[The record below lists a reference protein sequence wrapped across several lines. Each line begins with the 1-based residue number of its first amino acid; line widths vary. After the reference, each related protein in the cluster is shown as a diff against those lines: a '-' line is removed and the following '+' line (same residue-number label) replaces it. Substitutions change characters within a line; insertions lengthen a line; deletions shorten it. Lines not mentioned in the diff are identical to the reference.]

1 MPDQVVTP
9 ELDALKKLPI
19 INRAIEDLSS
29 RLPENLHY
37 HSLEHTLNV
46 MESVYKLAVADS
58 LPPRHGELL
67 VIAAAYHDWGYI
79 ESSKNNE
86 PIGARKAIFEMMKS
100 GGYSLAEMVAVGR
113 AIMSTAIE
121 KNEDGVMVQ
130 NPRMRF
136 GQYLCDADLSGFGK
150 PGFFNDS
157 LNVLGEIFKEEI
169 SSVEDLNRNKQKVLP
184 FLNSTLAM
192 MRAHNYQT
200 PAACLAFNQQKK
212 VNIGRLD
219 ELIKALNGTEQPKI
233 NEAFNLLINKA
244 KE

>member
-1 MPDQVVTP
+1 
-9 ELDALKKLPI
+9 
-19 INRAIEDLSS
+19 
-29 RLPENLHY
+29 
-37 HSLEHTLNV
+37 
-46 MESVYKLAVADS
+46 
-58 LPPRHGELL
+58 
-67 VIAAAYHDWGYI
+67 
-79 ESSKNNE
+79 
-86 PIGARKAIFEMMKS
+86 MMKS

-130 NPRMRF
+130 NPRTRF

-200 PAACLAFNQQKK
+200 PAACLAFNQQKT

-233 NEAFNLLINKA
+233 NEAFNILINNA